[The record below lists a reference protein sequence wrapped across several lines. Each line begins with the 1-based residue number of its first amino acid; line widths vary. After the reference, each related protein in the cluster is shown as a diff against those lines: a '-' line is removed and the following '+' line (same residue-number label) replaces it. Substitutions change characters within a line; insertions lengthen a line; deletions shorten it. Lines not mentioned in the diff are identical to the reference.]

1 MIDMPTTKFMTDQI
15 WAYIYLVTGCVMVI
29 IAHHLNIDNAIGAGI
44 IGAGINAFTATQKPP
59 SAKES

>member
-1 MIDMPTTKFMTDQI
+1 MTDQI

-59 SAKES
+59 ATKES